1 MSFYSIV
8 FSPIQYSKEY
18 CFSDNSY
25 ELETNEII
33 LDTYKQAE
41 YRLVRYEKKDYRHY
55 MWDKYAT
62 LPVEGYDI
70 LSLGYTATCHTTS
83 NVDKMVY
90 VATNDTLV
98 YSV

>member
-1 MSFYSIV
+1 
-8 FSPIQYSKEY
+8 
-18 CFSDNSY
+18 
-25 ELETNEII
+25 
-33 LDTYKQAE
+33 
-41 YRLVRYEKKDYRHY
+41 

-62 LPVEGYDI
+62 IPVEGYDI
-70 LSLGYTATCHTTS
+70 LSLGYTAACHTTS

>member
-41 YRLVRYEKKDYRHY
+41 YRLVRYEKKIIVTICGTNMQRCPLRGMTYYH
-55 MWDKYAT
+55 
-62 LPVEGYDI
+62 LDI
-70 LSLGYTATCHTTS
+70 QQHVILLLMLIKWSMLQQMIY
-83 NVDKMVY
+83 
-90 VATNDTLV
+90 
-98 YSV
+98 